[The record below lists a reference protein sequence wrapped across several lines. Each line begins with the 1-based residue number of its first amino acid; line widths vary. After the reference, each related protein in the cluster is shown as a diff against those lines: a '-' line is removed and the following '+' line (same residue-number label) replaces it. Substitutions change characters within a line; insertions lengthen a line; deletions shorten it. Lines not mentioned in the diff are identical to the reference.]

1 MQLLQRKELEW
12 TRDMA
17 ITNIK
22 FASMLVDFAEHKI
35 VSESG
40 ASEYRGF
47 GERLVAYMA
56 AAQVCP
62 ISRYRMRLI
71 DLSMNDGTFVSLLF
85 YTPKDQPL
93 SYTLLSL
100 CPLVLATG
108 RGNLLGVNAASDVVL
123 WHRIVA
129 VSSGGPADAA
139 SFKQFVT
146 EISVEGPNPGW
157 CLLWSALP
165 VEWEVGS

>member
-40 ASEYRGF
+40 ASEYSGF

-56 AAQVCP
+56 AAQ
-62 ISRYRMRLI
+62 LI
-71 DLSMNDGTFVSLLF
+71 VLYSKGSSTKL
-85 YTPKDQPL
+85 YPAIPL
-93 SYTLLSL
+93 SARPRYWT
-100 CPLVLATG
+100 
-108 RGNLLGVNAASDVVL
+108 R
-123 WHRIVA
+123 
-129 VSSGGPADAA
+129 
-139 SFKQFVT
+139 
-146 EISVEGPNPGW
+146 
-157 CLLWSALP
+157 
-165 VEWEVGS
+165 